1 MKDKKNLDL
10 DKEIRKAHKRI
21 HLKKRPMDIMADK
34 ISEWC
39 ASWSFLMI
47 HVIWFIVWLA
57 LRLDI
62 NTLTMIVSLEAIIL
76 MAVLLMSQTRQAR
89 KDDLRDEEDF
99 QSDLRSEKAIHEV
112 NIKLDELIKKIDKF
126 SKK

>member
-1 MKDKKNLDL
+1 
-10 DKEIRKAHKRI
+10 
-21 HLKKRPMDIMADK
+21 MDIMADK